1 MVERKAQT
9 FSKSDY
15 LSPKAAATKYGTD
28 KLTAARIMDKQFKRG
43 TRILT
48 KYGPRPM
55 VTIDTLIHSK
65 TKDGFPAYRLH
76 PLAEEKFKELLA
88 KEK

>member
-1 MVERKAQT
+1 MAESNAQI

-15 LSPKAAATKYGTD
+15 LSPAAAAKKYGID
-28 KLTAARIMDKQFKRG
+28 KLTAVQIMHKQFKRG
-43 TRILT
+43 TKILT
-48 KYGPRPM
+48 KYGSRPM
-55 VTIDTLIHSK
+55 VTIDSLIHSK

-76 PLAEEKFKELLA
+76 PLADEKFKELLA

>member
-1 MVERKAQT
+1 MVESKAQT
-9 FSKSDY
+9 FSKSDF
-15 LSPKAAATKYGTD
+15 LSPAAAAKKYGTD
-28 KLTAARIMDKQFKRG
+28 KLTAAQIMHKQFKSG
-43 TRILT
+43 TKILT

>member
-1 MVERKAQT
+1 MHA
-9 FSKSDY
+9 
-15 LSPKAAATKYGTD
+15 
-28 KLTAARIMDKQFKRG
+28 QFKRG
-43 TRILT
+43 TKILT